1 MEVEYLKKE
10 PYITLSELQTFKS
23 ELGAKLIKQRDED
36 RVIDIEEAVTAG
48 QITLVDRLMVK
59 AQKRK

>member
-1 MEVEYLKKE
+1 MEKE

-36 RVIDIEEAVTAG
+36 GVIDIEEAVTAG

>member
-1 MEVEYLKKE
+1 LEKE

-36 RVIDIEEAVTAG
+36 GVIDIEEAVTAG
-48 QITLVDRLMVK
+48 QITFVDRLMVK